1 VSEFAKL
8 LAVNVQV
15 VADSVVAVA
24 CVIAADAAKAVIVE
38 PVIVKL
44 DELIIAAPAFPTSVP
59 PRIIEL
65 LTLTTPAVLRMQ
77 GELLYAPLR
86 VQLVSVDV
94 PPETV
99 RISVWSLAVVAFST
113 QFDNE

>member
-1 VSEFAKL
+1 MSEFAKL

-15 VADSVVAVA
+15 VADSVVAVV

-44 DELIIAAPAFPTSVP
+44 DELIIAAPGLTRP

-65 LTLTTPAVLRMQ
+65 LMFTIPLLLRMQ
-77 GELLYAPLR
+77 GELVNPPLR
-86 VQLVSVDV
+86 VQLVRVDV

-99 RISVWSLAVVAFST
+99 RTSVWSLAVAAFST

>member
-1 VSEFAKL
+1 MSEFAKL

-15 VADSVVAVA
+15 VADSVVAVV
-24 CVIAADAAKAVIVE
+24 CVIAADAARAVIVE

-44 DELIIAAPAFPTSVP
+44 DELIIAAPPEP

-77 GELLYAPLR
+77 GELLNAPLR
-86 VQLVSVDV
+86 VQLVRVDV
-94 PPETV
+94 PPATV
-99 RISVWSLAVVAFST
+99 RTSVWSLPVVAFST

>member
-1 VSEFAKL
+1 MSEFAKL

-15 VADSVVAVA
+15 VADSVVAVV

-44 DELIIAAPAFPTSVP
+44 DELIIAAPEP

-65 LTLTTPAVLRMQ
+65 LTLTTPALLRMQ
-77 GELLYAPLR
+77 GELVNPPLR
-86 VQLVSVDV
+86 VQLVRVDV
-94 PPETV
+94 PPATV
-99 RISVWSLAVVAFST
+99 RISVWSLAVAAFST

>member
-1 VSEFAKL
+1 L
-8 LAVNVQV
+8 PAVNVQV
-15 VADSVVAVA
+15 VADRVVAVV
-24 CVIAADAAKAVIVE
+24 CVIAADAARTVIVE

-44 DELIIAAPAFPTSVP
+44 DELIIAAPGKAPEP

-77 GELLYAPLR
+77 GELTYAPLR

-94 PPETV
+94 PPATV
-99 RISVWSLAVVAFST
+99 RTSTWSLAVVAFST